1 MAAGSVVQLAL
12 VPFLVFFCFNG
23 VAVVAL
29 LNGMPKL
36 VNIDAACYC
45 AQRITFLSSLLF

>member
-1 MAAGSVVQLAL
+1 MAVAFVVQPVL
-12 VPFLVFFCFNG
+12 VPFLDFFCFNG

-36 VNIDAACYC
+36 VNIDAAC
-45 AQRITFLSSLLF
+45 